1 MIFRSIRVK
10 GPEWSVFSRE
20 DEAIGNRGRA
30 SMAPS
35 GKLPY
40 RELSQIVFPAPPSR
54 GRGMDRFME
63 ILWGGL
69 AERQGGDSPGKDLY
83 FLKQP

>member
-1 MIFRSIRVK
+1 
-10 GPEWSVFSRE
+10 
-20 DEAIGNRGRA
+20 
-30 SMAPS
+30 MAPT

-54 GRGMDRFME
+54 GRGMERFME